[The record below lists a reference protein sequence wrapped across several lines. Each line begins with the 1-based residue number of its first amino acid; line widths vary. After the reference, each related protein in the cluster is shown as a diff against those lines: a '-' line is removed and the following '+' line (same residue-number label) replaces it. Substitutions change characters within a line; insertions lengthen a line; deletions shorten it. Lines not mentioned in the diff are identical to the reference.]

1 MIRPQD
7 VAKLLRKRRIL
18 LSGLLVSA
26 VLIAGITLAALPG
39 VQKNEA
45 QATIA
50 DFKFA
55 AVGDWGCNTLNDSM
69 ISRLN
74 TDQYDKILGLGD
86 YSYKTIMNCWHDKIS
101 NPTNNAT
108 VHNKMHGPTSVAI
121 GNHEQLDCGGPCG
134 NAHLNST

>member
-45 QATIA
+45 QAITP

-55 AVGDWGCNTLNDSM
+55 AVGDWGCVTLNNNSDKM
-69 ISRLN
+69 IAGLN
-74 TDQYDKILGLGD
+74 AGQYEKILGLGD
-86 YSYKTIMNCWHDKIS
+86 YSYTTGRSSANGEPPNCWHTKIS
-101 NPTNNAT
+101 
-108 VHNKMHGPTSVAI
+108 
-121 GNHEQLDCGGPCG
+121 
-134 NAHLNST
+134 